1 MRPIKLT
8 MQAFGPYAGTEVID
22 FSSLGNRTMFVISGK
37 TGAGKTTIFDG
48 ISYAIYG
55 KASGEDR
62 NGPELRSQFASD
74 DLNTEVSLHFSLRGK
89 SYFIKRSPQ
98 QERKKERGD
107 GYRTVGATADLYQYD
122 EHGEPQLLAAN
133 VRDVEEKIKEIML
146 IDSNQFRQILMIPQG
161 EFRKLLTS
169 DSKEKEAILQRLFHT
184 EIYKRVEDKLKEEA
198 TALKKTVEKQ
208 MEDRNLLIRKIT
220 VLYNEE
226 LQEYLANGSENDVLI
241 FPLLED
247 EIAQMKEQLEVVSK
261 EVNDKTKDKELLSQ
275 KLYDAETILKQMQ
288 SRDELAARKIELEGQ
303 KDQVATKERDID
315 LANKAAVLAK
325 QDELC
330 HRLNNEKKAF
340 LKDAENREARI
351 AELKILLQQ
360 REEAWLREK
369 DREGERKA
377 AQESIHSL
385 NQIKEEVKSFAL
397 LEQEV
402 MKLDNEL
409 KLLKQQHSSEEERV
423 KLLDEKLKVL
433 LEEKS
438 SLEKTDLL
446 LIENERK
453 LEKLETE
460 LTLLMKY
467 EQQQERFKENSARL
481 ETKKGIFGQAQAR
494 LEDAKRLVIEL
505 ENRWLHGQAANLASQ
520 LHDGEACPVCGSMA
534 HPNPAAGSG
543 VELPNEDD
551 LKAAK
556 AQVVSLEREK
566 TTAETAFL
574 DSQSRTNALQDA
586 IEELLLDIVKLRNDF
601 SKEMVEPLKN
611 QLLDKRMATKQ
622 EQVQLSENKQ
632 KLEKIKQEL
641 ETVEKQKEA
650 ITNKVL
656 KLNETVNEASITFT
670 ENKTKLEGLKVRI
683 PEELRD
689 YQQFEEK
696 LKSAV
701 RMQDLL
707 QQQFE
712 QANREFQETKERFAS
727 EESGLLTVRKHAE
740 DKEKELNVERAA
752 FVAQM
757 KEQGFS
763 DYKQFDA
770 AKKSPGEIQQLE
782 KEIRG
787 YGEELRSVSD
797 RYKELSAALKDVQVP
812 DMEGLKQALQEVQ
825 EQITT
830 LNNTYTNLLIK
841 KRDNEEI
848 RDSILR
854 INDEM
859 KNLEERYKLVG
870 ELYDIARGQNAS
882 KITFE
887 RYVLA
892 AFLDDILLEANGR
905 LLKMTSGRYSMH
917 RKKDRAKGNAQSGLE
932 LLVFDQYTGQERHVK
947 TLSGGE
953 SFKAALSLALGLA
966 DVVQNY
972 AGGVSLETM
981 FIDEGFGTLDPES
994 LDQAIEALID
1004 IQSSG
1009 RLVGIISH
1017 VPELRERI
1025 DARLEVTASQVG
1037 STTEFHLLNG

>member
-22 FSSLGNRTMFVISGK
+22 FTSLGNRTMFVISGK

-74 DLNTEVSLHFSLRGK
+74 DLNTEVSLQFSLRGK

-98 QERKKERGD
+98 QDKKKERGD
-107 GYRTVGATADLYQYD
+107 GFRTVGATAELYQYD
-122 EHGEPQLLAAN
+122 EHGEQQLLAAN

-184 EIYKRVEDKLKEEA
+184 EIYKRVEEKLKEEA
-198 TALKKTVEKQ
+198 TALKKSVEKQ
-208 MEDRNLLIRKIT
+208 MEDRNLLVRKIT
-220 VLYNEE
+220 ALYNEE
-226 LQEYLANGSENDVLI
+226 IQDYLANGSENDLLI

-247 EIAQMKEQLEVVSK
+247 EIEQMKEQLEAVSK

-275 KLYDAETILKQMQ
+275 KLYDAENILKNIK
-288 SRDELAARKIELEGQ
+288 SRDELGARKIELEGQ
-303 KDQVATKERDID
+303 KDDIAMKEKVID
-315 LANKAAVLAK
+315 LANKAALLAK

-330 HRLNNEKKAF
+330 HRLSNEKKAL
-340 LKDAENREARI
+340 LKDAESREVRI

-360 REEAWLREK
+360 REEAWRKEK

-377 AQESIHSL
+377 AQEAIHSL
-385 NQIKEEVKSFAL
+385 NQIQEEVKSFAL

-402 MKLDNEL
+402 L
-409 KLLKQQHSSEEERV
+409 KLENDLNQLKQQQSTEEERL
-423 KLLDEKLKVL
+423 KLLDEKIKL
-433 LEEKS
+433 LQEDKS

-446 LIENERK
+446 LMENDHKLDK
-453 LEKLETE
+453 LENE
-460 LTLLMKY
+460 LTLLTKY
-467 EQQQERFKENSARL
+467 EEQQVRYKENASLL
-481 ETKKGIFGQAQAR
+481 ETKKGIFGQTQAR
-494 LEDAKRLVIEL
+494 LEDAKLLVTEL

-520 LHDGEACPVCGSMA
+520 LHDGVACPVCGSTT
-534 HPNPAAGSG
+534 HPNLAAGSG
-543 VELPNEDD
+543 TDLPNEED

-556 AQVVSLEREK
+556 EQVVSLEKEK
-566 TTAETAFL
+566 TIAESAFL
-574 DSQSRTNALQDA
+574 EIQSRTNTIRDTIQD
-586 IEELLLDIVKLRNDF
+586 LLSDIVKVRNDF
-601 SKEMVEPLKN
+601 SENMVEPLKN
-611 QLLDKRMATKQ
+611 QLLDERKVLQ
-622 EQVQLSENKQ
+622 LEQLKLSENKQ
-632 KLEKIKQEL
+632 KLEKITQEL
-641 ETVEKQKEA
+641 EATLKQKETIA
-650 ITNKVL
+650 NTVVI
-656 KLNETVNEASITFT
+656 LNGTVNEASLTFT
-670 ENKTKLEGLKVRI
+670 ENRTKLEGLKVRI

-689 YQQFEEK
+689 YRKFEEK
-696 LKSAV
+696 LHAAI
-701 RMQDLL
+701 RHQELL
-707 QQQFE
+707 QQMFE

-740 DKEKELNVERAA
+740 DKEKELNVEREA
-752 FVAQM
+752 FVTQM

-763 DYKQFDA
+763 DYKQFDT
-770 AKKSPGEIQQLE
+770 AKKSAGEIELLE
-782 KEIRG
+782 REIRE
-787 YGEELRSVSD
+787 YGQELRSVTD
-797 RYKELSAALKDVQVP
+797 RYQELSEALKDVQIP
-812 DMEGLKQALQEVQ
+812 DMDRLKLALHEVQ

-854 INDEM
+854 INVEM

-1025 DARLEVTASQVG
+1025 DARLIVTATQIG